1 MRKKNRDRE
10 LNTGRRNKRERGVGT
25 EEETREKW
33 EERLFFL
40 MKKKGIKRDSALGE
54 NKWEPKG

>member
-33 EERLFFL
+33 EERLFFFDE
-40 MKKKGIKRDSALGE
+40 KKRYKEGLSIGRE
-54 NKWEPKG
+54 